1 MTPPTFRQR
10 LRGLAATLVILL
22 LVAGVPFLLV
32 AIGAGPL
39 NADLG
44 ELGTL
49 LSSPDD
55 GTLAM
60 AVIAAVAW
68 IAWVVVAVAMVL
80 EVISQ
85 VRGLPA
91 PSLPGLGGPQRAA
104 GQLVAVAALLF
115 VAAPTILAAFPTP
128 PARAAAAA
136 PVLDEELR
144 PTAVEAAP
152 VLSRAAPVLVE
163 TPAKHPSTTD
173 YTVKRGDS
181 LWKIADRLLGDGTRF
196 TEIVELNQSVL
207 NGRPDF
213 ILAGTVLKV
222 PHEVVEPVP
231 DRPADVYIVQPGD
244 TLSEIAEAE
253 LGDPLRY
260 PELVAASQATVQPDG
275 GRLIDPDLIRPGWQ
289 ITIPGQA
296 RQKAEVPTD
305 PPATA
310 DPPAQEYP
318 GQTPSEEPTPEPN
331 ATAEPQPEQ
340 AAASHGSEDEVDSSS
355 PAWMLP
361 GLTGAGA
368 MLSALVLL
376 AVRAHRNTQLR
387 YRRPGQTIVPP
398 PPELRAVEKTAFVSG
413 APLTTTIGD
422 LDRALR
428 HLAGEC
434 SDSGTALPQMVTAT
448 FTKGT
453 VTLHLAEDAD
463 LPQPWTGAGTH
474 WSLDLTEPLP
484 DRGDVLPPYPLL
496 VTVGQGD
503 DGLQFVNLELLGVVT
518 LVGDAKRATALA
530 RHVAAEL
537 ALNPWSTIVEV
548 DVIGLGEEL
557 AELDTLRLR
566 HQPNGE
572 QVVPAIARDV
582 AASLENGW
590 GDPDPYRVVIT
601 TGDGTVE
608 LAPLLAAP
616 SSRVGAALVSLA
628 APVPES
634 TVFDLDNA
642 GRLTAPVLGLDLQAA
657 GLTSEEAKACAAIV
671 DLTRES
677 EPVKIPPFEQAADGW
692 RALADQAGALREELT
707 HVREEGPAGDGS
719 LLPEAAE
726 EYVEAAA
733 TTVED
738 VETLAPIVPD
748 QVRRTVEEADPTLD
762 DDVADWFDE
771 NSKRPRLMLYGAVNA
786 RAFGKVAPAIT
797 KRKPY
802 FVEMLAYLVLHSNGA
817 TGAAVADAFAVAP
830 SRARTDLGTLR
841 DWLGMNP
848 RTEQEYLPQA
858 YKSPAFKETGVR
870 TYQVQ
875 DVLCDVE
882 LFRRLRARGQ
892 ARGADGL
899 DDLKTAMSLVQGVPF
914 GNLRDKGWSWLL
926 DTEHLHETV
935 AHAIVDTAH
944 IVVVDAMV
952 KGDLALAREAA
963 ETACTAAP
971 HDDICRLD
979 LVKVAVAEGHGE
991 AAEQILN
998 DKVFNRTD
1006 DYLPPIDLPERT
1018 DDVVGKEGWG
1028 DNKRRPSS

>member
-1 MTPPTFRQR
+1 MTQPTLTHR
-10 LRGLAATLVILL
+10 LQGLGATLLILL
-22 LVAGVPFLLV
+22 LVAGVPLLLI
-32 AIGAGPL
+32 AIGAAPWK
-39 NADLG
+39 ADLG
-44 ELGTL
+44 ELRTL
-49 LSSPDD
+49 LTSPDD

-60 AVIAAVAW
+60 VVIAAVAW
-68 IAWVVVAVAMVL
+68 IAWGFVAVSVAL
-80 EVISQ
+80 EVVSQ
-85 VRGLPA
+85 VGGLRTPT
-91 PSLPGLGGPQRAA
+91 LPGLGAPQRAV

-115 VAAPTILAAFPTP
+115 VAAPTLVAAFPTP
-128 PARAAAAA
+128 PAHAAAA
-136 PVLDEELR
+136 PVLESPRLA
-144 PTAVEAAP
+144 AVVEVPPVLPESAP
-152 VLSRAAPVLVE
+152 VLAAE
-163 TPAKHPSTTD
+163 ASAQQQSTID

-181 LWKIADRLLGDGTRF
+181 LWKIADRLLGDGARF
-196 TEIVELNQSVL
+196 REIFDLNRGVL
-207 NGRPDF
+207 DQPDF
-213 ILAGTVLKV
+213 ILPGTVLKV
-222 PHEVVEPVP
+222 PHEVTTPEG
-231 DRPADVYIVQPGD
+231 DRPAEEYVVQPGD
-244 TLSEIAEAE
+244 TLSEIAEAT
-253 LGDPLRY
+253 LGDPMRY
-260 PELVAASQATVQPDG
+260 PELFEASHATVQPDG
-275 GRLIDPDLIRPGWQ
+275 ARMTDPDLIRPGWE
-289 ITIPGQA
+289 ITIPGPA
-296 RQKAEVPTD
+296 KHEAEIPAE
-305 PPATA
+305 PPV
-310 DPPAQEYP
+310 E
-318 GQTPSEEPTPEPN
+318 TPSDEPTQEPTQ
-331 ATAEPQPEQ
+331 TAETNPETEVV
-340 AAASHGSEDEVDSSS
+340 APDDANDEAESSS
-355 PAWMLP
+355 PGWLLP

-368 MLSALVLL
+368 VLAGLVLL

-387 YRRPGQTIVPP
+387 YRRPGQAIAAPP
-398 PPELRAVEKTAFVSG
+398 PGLRAIEKTAFVAG
-413 APLTTTIGD
+413 APLTTSIED
-422 LDRALR
+422 LDRALM

-434 SDSGTALPQMVTAT
+434 SDSGQALPQVVTAT
-448 FTKGT
+448 LAKGT

-463 LPQPWTGAGTH
+463 LPQPWSGAGSE
-474 WSLDLTEPLP
+474 WSLALGEPLP
-484 DRGDVLPPYPLL
+484 ERGDVLPPYPLL
-496 VTVGQGD
+496 VTVGQD
-503 DGLQFVNLELLGVVT
+503 DHGLHLVNLEHLGVVA
-518 LVGDAKRATALA
+518 LAGDPERAKALA
-530 RHVAAEL
+530 RHIAAEL

-548 DVIGLGEEL
+548 NVIGLGEEL
-557 AELDTLRLR
+557 DPLDTLRLR
-566 HQPNGE
+566 HHLDGE
-572 QVVPAIARDV
+572 QVVPGFVLDLTT
-582 AASLENGW
+582 SLEHGW

-601 TGDGTVE
+601 TGNGTSD

-616 SSRVGAALVSLA
+616 SSRVGTALVSLA

-657 GLTSEEAKACAAIV
+657 GLTREEAKACAAIV

-707 HVREEGPAGDGS
+707 HVREECPAGDGS
-719 LLPEAAE
+719 LLPEPAAL
-726 EYVEAAA
+726 YVETAA

-748 QVRRTVEEADPTLD
+748 QVRRTVEEADPALD
-762 DDVADWFDE
+762 DDIADWFDE
-771 NSKRPRLMLYGAVNA
+771 NSKRPRLMLCGAVNA

-802 FVEMLAYLVLHSNGA
+802 FVEMLAYLVLHPKGA

-848 RTEQEYLPQA
+848 RTHQEYLPQA

-882 LFRRLRARGQ
+882 LFRRLRTRGQ

-935 AHAIVDTAH
+935 GHAIVDTAH
-944 IVVVDAMV
+944 IVVLDAMV

-963 ETACTAAP
+963 ETACAAAP

-991 AAEQILN
+991 AAEQMLN
-998 DKVFNRTD
+998 DNVFNRTD

-1018 DDVVGKEGWG
+1018 GDVVGKEGWG
-1028 DNKRRPSS
+1028 DNRRRPSS